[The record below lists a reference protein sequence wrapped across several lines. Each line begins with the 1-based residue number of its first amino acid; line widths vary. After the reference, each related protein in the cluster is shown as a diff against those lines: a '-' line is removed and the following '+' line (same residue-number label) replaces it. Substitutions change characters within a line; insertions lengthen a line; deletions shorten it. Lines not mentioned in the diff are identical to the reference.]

1 MEQYLRCGSQKGSFS
16 LTKVGTTPLQQHPL
30 LVLFVIQGWDH
41 ASCVPLC
48 FGEVESTAPL
58 QRNSKST
65 SKGGEKELVCLSGI
79 FFFFFSLMTPTLAIV
94 TFIISHCYILKT
106 PYCSYLISEA
116 IRIEIFCSKPFEC
129 YHQIFF

>member
-58 QRNSKST
+58 QRNSKSS
-65 SKGGEKELVCLSGI
+65 SKGGEKELVCLSRI
-79 FFFFFSLMTPTLAIV
+79 FFFFFPPMTPTLAIV
-94 TFIISHCYILKT
+94 TFIISYCYILKKKK

-116 IRIEIFCSKPFEC
+116 IRIQIFCSKSFN
-129 YHQIFF
+129 QIFF